1 MVDQSRLG
9 AAKVLWDHW
18 RFEPWQSG
26 TAEGLYRKV
35 TFIKA
40 GILGEVGRYYVNDF
54 IVWRYEDGDVK
65 RLFRGTKHQSEVMT
79 HRYLFVSS
87 GGQNFERKRS
97 IWLGFGGFVEAYGYA
112 LGSGSPAKGVVDL
125 AYLVD
130 QAVGIADG
138 TPAGLQPDIE
148 SVAAEV
154 AARSQEVHERDSG

>member
-54 IVWRYEDGDVK
+54 IVWRYEDGDVE
-65 RLFRGTKHQSEVMT
+65 RLFRKTGHKAEVMT

-87 GGQNFERKRS
+87 GGPNFERKRS
-97 IWLGFGGFVEAYGYA
+97 IWLGCGGFVEAYGYA
-112 LGSGSPAKGVVDL
+112 LGSGSPAKGAMDL
-125 AYLVD
+125 AYLAD
-130 QAVGIADG
+130 QAVKIVDGIAG
-138 TPAGLQPDIE
+138 ELEAEIE

-154 AARSQEVHERDSG
+154 VKRGLGTGE